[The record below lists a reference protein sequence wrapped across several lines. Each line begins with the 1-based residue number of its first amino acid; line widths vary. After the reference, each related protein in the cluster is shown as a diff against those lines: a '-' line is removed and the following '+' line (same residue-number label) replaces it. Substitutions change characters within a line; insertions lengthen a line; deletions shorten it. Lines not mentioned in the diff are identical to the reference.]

1 MSVVQ
6 TTEGQREVTRDGA
19 GGIVFGGHGVLGVE
33 VWVLSTQAASD
44 LVGMLEPLSNA
55 TEPTSLGS
63 VPMLT
68 SVGRRPLQVVLRSA
82 VLELRDERKL
92 QIIRWNL
99 RRQDQIDGLRSALE
113 AELAEEITPASE
125 LDEVEVPT
133 DSELA
138 ELRRGAESGVLPTAT
153 VPVDARMRR

>member
-1 MSVVQ
+1 MTVVQ
-6 TTEGQREVTRDGA
+6 TIEGQREVTRGPD
-19 GGIVFGGHGVLGVE
+19 GIVFGGHGVLGVE
-33 VWVLSTQAASD
+33 VWVLSTQAATD
-44 LVGMLEPLSNA
+44 LVEMIEGLSNA
-55 TEPTSLGS
+55 SEPTSLGS

-68 SVGRRPLQVVLRSA
+68 AVGRRPLQVVLRSA

-99 RRQDQIDGLRSALE
+99 RRQDQIDGLREALV
-113 AELAEEITPASE
+113 AELDEAITPARE
-125 LDEVEVPT
+125 LDEIEVPT

-153 VPVDARMRR
+153 VPVDGRMRR